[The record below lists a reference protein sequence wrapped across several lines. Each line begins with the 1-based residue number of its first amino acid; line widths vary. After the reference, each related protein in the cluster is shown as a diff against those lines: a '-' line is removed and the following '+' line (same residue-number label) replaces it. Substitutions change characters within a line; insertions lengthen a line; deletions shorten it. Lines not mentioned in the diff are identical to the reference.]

1 MSKELSCA
9 RLESAVQIVNDG
21 LIISISAET
30 LANAA
35 RHGECFFQ
43 SAQEGTKLVISNA
56 VDFMTSVA
64 KCLNEESEDGSTPIT
79 RMFDQA
85 IEQVV
90 EDGEPGV
97 DEAD

>member
-1 MSKELSCA
+1 MSKETSCA

-21 LIISISAET
+21 LVISISAET
-30 LANAA
+30 LAHAA
-35 RHGECFFQ
+35 RNSECFFQ
-43 SAQEGTKLVISNA
+43 SAEDGTKLAITNA

-79 RMFDQA
+79 RMFDRA

-90 EDGEPGV
+90 DDGEPGV
-97 DEAD
+97 DEV